1 MRGQGTLVTMSKW
14 SKLKTLNKMVAKD
27 KDEEEEEEEPVYGS
41 PNLKKKKLS
50 HAIFI

>member
-1 MRGQGTLVTMSKW
+1 MSKW

-27 KDEEEEEEEPVYGS
+27 RDEEEEEEEPVWITS

-50 HAIFI
+50 HAFFIWG